1 MKTLIES
8 IGSLIVALFVWAIWL
23 SFVVLAMCILF
34 APIVIVFSAVKYLL
48 FS

>member
-23 SFVVLAMCILF
+23 SFVVLAPRCDHTED
-34 APIVIVFSAVKYLL
+34 APEENDEWDDEL
-48 FS
+48 